1 MRARSVAIAI
11 SLFLFLGAAAAV
23 AQTTGSI
30 EGRAAD
36 EAGGVLPGVTVEAR
50 EPGAP
55 GRARRDDG
63 RRRAATG

>member
-11 SLFLFLGAAAAV
+11 SCFMFLGAAAAV

-30 EGRAAD
+30 EGRAVD

-50 EPGAP
+50 SPALQGARVATP
-55 GRARRDDG
+55 RAG
-63 RRRAATG
+63 TA